1 MINTRFK
8 SSDYHFG
15 NRITKLMEDIGI
27 DTKAK
32 RPAPSK
38 VLARK
43 LFDSDIMQF
52 KDDYLEEEKDWLRN
66 KSLDDVKT
74 VINRHRKLESATN
87 IDVLWLDRYC
97 RVFGCDADYLMGYT
111 DTPSRERTDISKA
124 TGLSEKSV
132 KLLLDRMAYPEKKK
146 AVMDI
151 MPDEERFEEA
161 FIDLNKNSRHIPKY
175 LLECVNFLLEYCY
188 DDKDSESLIDLIYK
202 YLSSIPV
209 KYMHVYSRI
218 QGDKRERIYPIEA
231 PIRPED
237 YISTNYID
245 EYRISELFEETKRQA
260 VMQKLTDMKRKIKE
274 KEEDKDGKH

>member
-1 MINTRFK
+1 MSGIINPN
-8 SSDYHFG
+8 YHFG
-15 NRITKLMEDIGI
+15 NRLTHLMESVGI
-27 DTKAK
+27 DTEAYESAD
-32 RPAPSK
+32 R
-38 VLARK
+38 VLAEK
-43 LFDSDIMQF
+43 LFEKGIIQF
-52 KDDYLEEEKDWLRN
+52 KDDYQEDEAKELR
-66 KSLDDVKT
+66 KRDIDRKRKT
-74 VINRHRKLESATN
+74 IMGHRKKASATSVRSEW
-87 IDVLWLDRYC
+87 IDYYC
-97 RVFGCDADYLMGYT
+97 QFFGCDADYLFGYI
-111 DTPSRERTDISKA
+111 DTPTRESTDICKA

-151 MPDEERFEEA
+151 MPDEERFKEA
-161 FIDLNKNSRHIPKY
+161 FIDLNKNSRHIPIY

-188 DDKDSESLIDLIYK
+188 EDKDSESLIDLIYK

-245 EYRISELFEETKRQA
+245 EYKISELFEETQRQA
-260 VMQKLTDMKRKIKE
+260 VMQKLIDMKRQIKE